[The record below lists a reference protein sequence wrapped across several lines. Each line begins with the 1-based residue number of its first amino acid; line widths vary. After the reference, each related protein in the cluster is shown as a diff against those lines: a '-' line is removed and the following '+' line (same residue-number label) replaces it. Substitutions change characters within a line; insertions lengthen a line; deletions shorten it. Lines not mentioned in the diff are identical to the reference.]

1 VEIIRKND
9 SIEDE
14 KILEQVKKCCFGH
27 LPSTLACK
35 LMCNA
40 LLKYDNHQGIPRL
53 LIIYLSLLEDLRCSK
68 LVTPLYLYRWT
79 AGRLIL
85 LGRLFES
92 DVLVNCKDLSLD
104 MYNFYHRQDV
114 PQSWTYD
121 AEPEFQLERV
131 RLESRE
137 ESLVEDLL
145 SRLSHL
151 VVLKLHTVC
160 TDQMLEII
168 SNTCQCLAGL
178 DVSFSK
184 NVSDSGIA
192 MLCRDQSSSRKSVKE
207 LELEGTS
214 ITSKSILM
222 LLESC
227 NKLVNI
233 ESATMED
240 FLYDMQSVF
249 SETSSFG
256 DTTHGY
262 MLKKLNLCIRK
273 HSVNKPSLIH
283 IVSVIFPNLE
293 ELQIHYVHPKEA
305 ESLKFMKDLVSL
317 RSLMIGVVG
326 LEYLKTTFFSIGMN
340 LVTFRYVFYGRDSG
354 QIDLSIIQQNC
365 RNLRT
370 LSLSGNCVVS
380 DPKFGSKNEEIFPRL
395 TDLHI
400 STHSF
405 IPMRVWSSLLATCT
419 SLDKID
425 LTNCEGLNDDS
436 LAQIL
441 DNNPN
446 GLLKVTKVNIKG
458 GHRGDVDLTER
469 SVLMLHKRCSLL
481 TQLGDCFTWSLY
493 GDGSYVSGYS
503 GTRGVI

>member
-1 VEIIRKND
+1 
-9 SIEDE
+9 
-14 KILEQVKKCCFGH
+14 
-27 LPSTLACK
+27 
-35 LMCNA
+35 M
-40 LLKYDNHQGIPRL
+40 
-53 LIIYLSLLEDLRCSK
+53 
-68 LVTPLYLYRWT
+68 
-79 AGRLIL
+79 
-85 LGRLFES
+85 
-92 DVLVNCKDLSLD
+92 
-104 MYNFYHRQDV
+104 
-114 PQSWTYD
+114 
-121 AEPEFQLERV
+121 
-131 RLESRE
+131 
-137 ESLVEDLL
+137 
-145 SRLSHL
+145 
-151 VVLKLHTVC
+151 
-160 TDQMLEII
+160 
-168 SNTCQCLAGL
+168 
-178 DVSFSK
+178 
-184 NVSDSGIA
+184 
-192 MLCRDQSSSRKSVKE
+192 
-207 LELEGTS
+207 
-214 ITSKSILM
+214 
-222 LLESC
+222 
-227 NKLVNI
+227 
-233 ESATMED
+233 
-240 FLYDMQSVF
+240 
-249 SETSSFG
+249 
-256 DTTHGY
+256 
-262 MLKKLNLCIRK
+262 
-273 HSVNKPSLIH
+273 NKPSLVH

-425 LTNCEGLNDDS
+425 LANCEGLNDDS

-441 DNNPN
+441 ANNPKS
-446 GLLKVTKVNIKG
+446 LLRVTKVNIKG
-458 GHRGDVDLTER
+458 GHKGDVALTER